1 MKSGFT
7 LKNLSYIAL
16 ILLAIMIYLR
26 FIRST
31 ESNRELK
38 QQIKELE
45 LKNDSIQAHVDSTLI
60 QITQLNVIAEGY
72 KVQIE
77 EDKQQLANLQSK
89 ADLYK
94 RKYNEEHSR
103 ITELS
108 GDALVSEFTNAF
120 K

>member
-1 MKSGFT
+1 MKFGKV
-7 LKNLSYIAL
+7 LQIISYVAV
-16 ILLAIMIYLR
+16 ILLSLTIYLR
-26 FIRST
+26 YVRSN

-45 LKNDSIQAHVDSTLI
+45 LKNDSIQSHIDSASNEI
-60 QITQLNVIAEGY
+60 DKLNVLAEDY
-72 KVQIE
+72 RLQI
-77 EDKQQLANLQSK
+77 KSNQSKLANLQSK

-94 RKYNEEHSR
+94 RKYNEEHNR

-120 K
+120 N